1 MMNRFIF
8 LFMILEMLLLGHT
21 QAQGLKSEIN
31 SPVINIKQDSVVIAF
46 NVSISAS
53 QILGNGH
60 ICLIPVYTG
69 LNDLMTLPKIVVN
82 SKKAH
87 KLYMRQQALLKRR
100 DNDVS
105 TKKNDVVIL
114 AAEGV
119 QDYSYRVSVPL
130 LPWMKDAKL
139 LVRREAYSAGGEKLS
154 NEILQLNPEIQS
166 DERKS
171 ISRNVSVVE
180 QINQGQNNMELWTNS
195 AVESPRFK
203 GSYLEPEPDAT
214 DERNQRELNFTPEE
228 ARVIANINPQILS
241 LRELYLVA
249 VSYKNSPEQ
258 FYRFIDLC
266 VNMYPTSPVANLNA
280 ASAAIERN
288 NVEAAGKY
296 LQIASHETL
305 AYKNCKGVYEL
316 LCNNIYEGI
325 RLLKA
330 AVSEGCEEANY
341 NLKIFF
347 EVNNKQ

>member
-1 MMNRFIF
+1 MNRFIF
-8 LFMILEMLLLGHT
+8 LLMILGVLIVGHT
-21 QAQGLKSEIN
+21 QAQGLKSEIT
-31 SPVINIKQDSVVIAF
+31 SPVINLKQDSAVITF
-46 NVSISAS
+46 QVSVSAG
-53 QILGNGH
+53 QIPGNGH
-60 ICLIPVYTG
+60 VSLIPVYTG
-69 LNDLMTLPKIVVN
+69 VSDLVNLPHIVVN

-87 KLYMRQQALLKRR
+87 KLYIRQQALRKRKG
-100 DNDVS
+100 DPAS
-105 TKKNDVVIL
+105 SQKNDVVIL
-114 AAEGV
+114 ASGGV
-119 QDYSYRVSVPL
+119 RNYSYRVSVPL
-130 LPWMKDAKL
+130 QEWMKQAKL
-139 LVRREAYSAGGEKLS
+139 VVRREAYKSGGEKVSSEVL
-154 NEILQLNPEIQS
+154 ELDPEIRS
-166 DERKS
+166 AGRKPV
-171 ISRNVSVVE
+171 SRYASVV
-180 QINQGQNNMELWTNS
+180 NRAGHGQDDPESWTTTV
-195 AVESPRFK
+195 AESPRFK

-214 DERNQRELNFTPEE
+214 DERNQRELNFTAEE

-288 NVEAAGKY
+288 DVEAAGKY